1 MFDLEIEFFA
11 DGSVEIGRF
20 VSEGVEEASDAQLDD
35 VIRTLSS

>member
-11 DGSVEIGRF
+11 DGSVEIERF
-20 VSEGVEEASDAQLDD
+20 VSEGVEASDAQLDD